1 VVASRLPPFTESRLG
16 VPGCHHGPV
25 QVVTE
30 DGVALVVHDLGG
42 VGPPLVLA
50 HPTGFH
56 GRVFEPLAAALADRF
71 RCWSYDSR
79 GHGDSGRP
87 EATEYHWREFAV
99 DVLAVVDGLGLER
112 PLALGHSQG
121 GTALLLAE
129 QARAGTFAGL
139 YLYEPV
145 AFPPD
150 PTRPS
155 MEDHPLVV
163 GALRRRDR
171 FDSIEAAHEHLAPKP
186 GLRDLQPGAV
196 RAYVEH
202 GFGPAPD
209 GGVTLKCRREDEAQ
223 MYRQGRAHDA
233 FSHLGEVRC
242 PVTLARGAG
251 PSAHHSPKLADRQV
265 ALLPAGR
272 LEVFE
277 GLGHL
282 GPLEDPQRVAGSVAR
297 ALLTG

>member
-1 VVASRLPPFTESRLG
+1 MA
-16 VPGCHHGPV
+16 PV
-25 QVVTE
+25 RVVTD
-30 DGVALVVHDLGG
+30 DGVELAVHDLGG
-42 VGPPLVLA
+42 SGPPLVLA

-79 GHGDSGRP
+79 GHGDSDRP
-87 EATEYHWREFAV
+87 EASDYPWHEFAL

-112 PLALGHSQG
+112 PSAMGHSQG

-129 QARAGTFAGL
+129 HARPGTFAGL
-139 YLYEPV
+139 YVYEPV

-150 PTRPS
+150 EAAAS
-155 MEDHPLVV
+155 MDEHPLVV
-163 GALRRRDR
+163 GALRRRAE
-171 FDSIEAAHEHLAPKP
+171 FDSIDAVHQHLAPKP
-186 GLRDLQPGAV
+186 ILRDLHPGAL

-202 GFGPAPD
+202 GFGPAPG

-233 FSHLGEVRC
+233 FSHLAEVTC
-242 PVTLARGAG
+242 PVTLARGASD
-251 PSAHHSPKLADRQV
+251 SAHHSPELADRQV

-272 LEVFE
+272 LEVFD

-282 GPLEDPQRVAGSVAR
+282 GPLEDPARVAESMAR
-297 ALLTG
+297 ALLPA

>member
-1 VVASRLPPFTESRLG
+1 
-16 VPGCHHGPV
+16 GCRAATMALV
-25 QVVTE
+25 RVVTD
-30 DGVALVVHDLGG
+30 DGVELAVHDLGG
-42 VGPPLVLA
+42 SGPPLVLA

-87 EATEYHWREFAV
+87 EASDYPWHEFAL
-99 DVLAVVDGLGLER
+99 DVLAVVDGLELER
-112 PLALGHSQG
+112 PSAMGHSQG

-129 QARAGTFAGL
+129 QARPGTFSGL
-139 YLYEPV
+139 YVYEPV

-150 PTRPS
+150 EAAAS
-155 MEDHPLVV
+155 MDEHPLVV
-163 GALRRRDR
+163 GALRRRAE
-171 FDSIEAAHEHLAPKP
+171 FDSIDAVHQHLAPKP
-186 GLRDLQPGAV
+186 ILRDLHPGAL

-202 GFGPAPD
+202 GFGPAPG

-233 FSHLGEVRC
+233 FSHLAEVTC
-242 PVTLARGAG
+242 PVTLARGASD
-251 PSAHHSPKLADRQV
+251 SAHHSPELADRQV

-272 LEVFE
+272 LEVFD

-282 GPLEDPQRVAGSVAR
+282 GPLEDPARVAESMAR
-297 ALLTG
+297 ALLPA

>member
-1 VVASRLPPFTESRLG
+1 MRA
-16 VPGCHHGPV
+16 
-25 QVVTE
+25 VTD
-30 DGVALVVHDLGG
+30 DGVELAVHDLGG
-42 VGPPLVLA
+42 VGPPLLLA

-71 RCWSYDSR
+71 RCWSYDAR

-87 EATEYHWREFAV
+87 TRTDYHWRDFGA
-99 DVLAVVDGLGLER
+99 DVLAVVERLGLER
-112 PLALGHSQG
+112 PSAMGHSQG

-129 QARAGTFAGL
+129 QARPGTFAGL

-150 PTRPS
+150 TTAPS
-155 MEDHPLVV
+155 MDEHPLVV
-163 GALRRRDR
+163 GALRRRAH
-171 FDSIEAAHEHLAPKP
+171 FESVAAAHDHLAPKP
-186 GLRDLQPGAV
+186 GLRNLHPAAL

-202 GFGPAPD
+202 GFGPAPG
-209 GGVTLKCRREDEAQ
+209 GGVTLRCRREDEAQ

-233 FSHLGEVRC
+233 FSHLAEVSC
-242 PVTLARGAG
+242 PVTVARGAG
-251 PSAHHSPKLADRQV
+251 DSAHHSPELAERQV

-272 LEVFE
+272 LEAFE

-282 GPLEDPQRVAGSVAR
+282 GPLEDPERVADSVRR
-297 ALLTG
+297 ALLPG